1 MLCIRSQLAMNYG
14 TVKENIRFEKFEI
27 LQNQNQNQNQNQ
39 TVRCVFAV
47 DQRTLDAV
55 GEQLIWAS
63 ITIISLVRD
72 LQKHWPNDAEAPLL
86 EPDSISSQLP

>member
-1 MLCIRSQLAMNYG
+1 MLLMLCIRSQLAMNYG

-63 ITIISLVRD
+63 KTKLLVRD
-72 LQKHWPNDAEAPLL
+72 LRKRRPNIAETP
-86 EPDSISSQLP
+86 